1 MIRGSLFTPEEDQ
14 ALLDARRAGLSLRA
28 IARHLGRPLGTIKS
42 RYARWLDAG
51 SFPRVGKGFRPGP
64 PDRRSGPFTPE
75 EEQYL
80 ITAYQAGVLLKTIA
94 QHLNRTRYSVDDRLK
109 KLADLGQVNR
119 RRLIRESSQD
129 GSRPSPRDQTV
140 TAEDRAWMAWWSQPR
155 AQRRHLEAQ
164 RHAD

>member
-1 MIRGSLFTPEEDQ
+1 MIRGSLFTPAEDQ

-28 IARHLGRPLGTIKS
+28 IAQQLGRPLGTIKS

-64 PDRRSGPFTPE
+64 PGRRSGPFTPE

-80 ITAYQAGVLLKTIA
+80 ITAYRAGVLLRTIA

-119 RRLIRESSQD
+119 RRVIRESSQD
-129 GSRPSPRDQTV
+129 GSRYSLGGPPV

-155 AQRRHLEAQ
+155 PERRRLEAL
-164 RHAD
+164 RHAP